1 MRVERRLQMKKKR
14 LAIINGPNLNLLGD
28 REVGIY
34 GGATL
39 DAINSSIEKAAGAAG
54 ASVGFFQSN
63 IEGEIIN
70 HIHGVRDFDGIVIN
84 PGAYT
89 HTSIAIRDAISAVR
103 IPTVEVHLSN
113 IHSREEFR
121 RHSMIAPVCVG
132 QVSGFG
138 PYSYIAGI
146 LALLDHIQKK
156 RPAE

>member
-1 MRVERRLQMKKKR
+1 MRIAV
-14 LAIINGPNLNLLGD
+14 INGPNLNLLGD

-39 DAINSSIEKAAGAAG
+39 DAINSAIENAAAPGG
-54 ASVGFFQSN
+54 ASVEFFQSN

-70 HIHGVRDFDGIVIN
+70 HIHVVRDFDGIVIN

-103 IPTVEVHLSN
+103 VPTVEVHLSN
-113 IHSREEFR
+113 IHAREEFR

-132 QVSGFG
+132 QVCGFG
-138 PYSYIAGI
+138 PYSYIAGL
-146 LALLDHIQKK
+146 LALLDHMRKE
-156 RPAE
+156 RPTG